1 MHIRDRNWSSPSWLW
16 TYSRWKKASTPPSVL
31 ATWGLSGAAE
41 ETHTSLKPP
50 THSMRS
56 LVLREICTKAPHSL
70 WNLVMVSLG
79 GSEYS
84 EDDVQGLVWTCSFI
98 LTSSGIHSAPAE
110 SREHG
115 QSGPGHGLQLSTQML
130 QSSYG
135 KVVWFSYEEK
145 KIKAF
150 FFFIWKKGQVD
161 NLRILKVFSQRMFP
175 SLLEIWTNHFL
186 IFDGTLQFINTFYFC
201 HMIISFSP
209 QFPLMVS

>member
-1 MHIRDRNWSSPSWLW
+1 MCSH
-16 TYSRWKKASTPPSVL
+16 VL
-31 ATWGLSGAAE
+31 G
-41 ETHTSLKPP
+41 
-50 THSMRS
+50 
-56 LVLREICTKAPHSL
+56 EICTKGPTLPVKLGDGFFGRL
-70 WNLVMVSLG
+70 WAFRR
-79 GSEYS
+79 
-84 EDDVQGLVWTCSFI
+84 WCSGPGVDMLIYPNF
-98 LTSSGIHSAPAE
+98 LWHPLSTSRE
-110 SREHG
+110 SWEHG
-115 QSGPGHGLQLSTQML
+115 QSGPGLQLSTRML

-150 FFFIWKKGQVD
+150 FSFIWKKGQVD

-175 SLLEIWTNHFL
+175 SLLEIWTNRFL